1 MEKEIKEIEE
11 RITKLENDVIVLK
24 EFIEGLMDEF
34 RKFNQ
39 LADQIDDITNK
50 VSEAV
55 HVLSNTDITE

>member
-11 RITKLENDVIVLK
+11 RITKLENDVIALK
-24 EFIEGLMDEF
+24 EFIECLMHEF

-50 VSEAV
+50 VSEAI
-55 HVLSNTDITE
+55 HVIK